1 MKFSNVRTKQEIFK
15 FNSMKTVKQMFHL
28 VKNISFLCKNVGKS
42 FSPKKL
48 FITNGHI
55 KVKLSGTSRDG
66 IELNETFVAD
76 KFEVSDLSYSNSFW
90 INIHNN
96 GKISFN
102 LKRSIDEKMSTRIF
116 INFCMDDDL
125 ISEES
130 IQIGICRSLDKNK
143 VLDLALYLEDNDD
156 YPNPNSI
163 TNVKFDLKTQIISG
177 DFKFEDNRLSAIN
190 ISGDFRMKLM
200 QRVM

>member
-1 MKFSNVRTKQEIFK
+1 MKALKQILKTTNLNEFSHKKISKQAKNNKLWVTEGYINV
-15 FNSMKTVKQMFHL
+15 
-28 VKNISFLCKNVGKS
+28 NIQ
-42 FSPKKL
+42 
-48 FITNGHI
+48 
-55 KVKLSGTSRDG
+55 GTSSDG
-66 IELNETFVAD
+66 IELNETFFAD

-102 LKRSIDEKMSTRIF
+102 LKRSIDDKMSTRIF

-130 IQIGICRSLDKNK
+130 IQIGICRSLGKNR

-156 YPNPNSI
+156 YLNPNSI
-163 TNVKFDLKTQIISG
+163 TNVKFDHKTQIVSG
-177 DFKFEDNRLSAIN
+177 DFKFEDNRLSAIK
-190 ISGDFRMKLM
+190 ISGEFKMKLV
-200 QRVM
+200 QRVL

>member
-1 MKFSNVRTKQEIFK
+1 MKALEQILKTNTLNEFSYKKISKKANNNKLWVTDGYINV
-15 FNSMKTVKQMFHL
+15 
-28 VKNISFLCKNVGKS
+28 NIQ
-42 FSPKKL
+42 
-48 FITNGHI
+48 
-55 KVKLSGTSRDG
+55 GTSRDG
-66 IELNETFVAD
+66 IVLNETFVAD
-76 KFEVSDLSYSNSFW
+76 KFEVCDLSYSNSFW
-90 INIHNN
+90 IHIHDE

-102 LKRSIDEKMSTRIF
+102 LKRSFGKQMSTWIF
-116 INFCMDDDL
+116 ISFCLDGDL

-130 IQIGICRSLDKNK
+130 IQIGICRSLDNNK
-143 VLDLALYLEDNDD
+143 VLDLWLNLEDNDD
-156 YPNPNSI
+156 YSNPNSI